1 MAGIGVGGGEGLAP
15 GIQRRLGLLHGP
27 DAEKVGLDEGRGS
40 MRGERGLAG
49 GGGEPELAEGAVEA
63 GGQLA
68 HRRGGSA
75 VELRELLGE
84 RRGLWGLHHGARPGQ
99 ADEQRVQPGE
109 ILGGGAGGRLEDR
122 RQAGVLGRRARLLA
136 GGGARE
142 VVGVVAQLRHGLA
155 GGVDEQVG
163 GLEGTRQVDLVGG
176 LGQPGRR
183 VRQRAGERGRVLAEL
198 ADLVP
203 LVGVEIA
210 DRLALE
216 LNGLGVSEEQ
226 PGERFP
232 QLVEDLAGLLVGGLA
247 DLGRDLVEA
256 GGQPLVERLL
266 QGLVLVRFGDL
277 DGLVADAAGLG
288 RLLERGA
295 DEIQVRLGGLG
306 QLGGGSPVG
315 LRGGRRGIAGRRLG
329 GDEGADGDGDENRD
343 EEDKRRSATATC

>member
-1 MAGIGVGGGEGLAP
+1 
-15 GIQRRLGLLHGP
+15 
-27 DAEKVGLDEGRGS
+27 
-40 MRGERGLAG
+40 
-49 GGGEPELAEGAVEA
+49 
-63 GGQLA
+63 
-68 HRRGGSA
+68 
-75 VELRELLGE
+75 
-84 RRGLWGLHHGARPGQ
+84 
-99 ADEQRVQPGE
+99 
-109 ILGGGAGGRLEDR
+109 
-122 RQAGVLGRRARLLA
+122 
-136 GGGARE
+136 
-142 VVGVVAQLRHGLA
+142 
-155 GGVDEQVG
+155 VG

-216 LNGLGVSEEQ
+216 LDGLGVSEEQ

-232 QLVEDLAGLLVGGLA
+232 QLVGDLAGLLVGGLA

-277 DGLVADAAGLG
+277 DGFVADAAGLG

-306 QLGGGSPVG
+306 QFGGGSPVG